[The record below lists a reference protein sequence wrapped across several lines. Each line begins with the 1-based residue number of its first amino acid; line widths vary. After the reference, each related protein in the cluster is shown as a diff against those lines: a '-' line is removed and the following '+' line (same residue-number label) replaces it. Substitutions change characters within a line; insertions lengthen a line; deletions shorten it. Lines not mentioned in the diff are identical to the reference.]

1 MTTSVLT
8 APARAGRRAEPG
20 LTLAD
25 EQPRTL
31 GFFDQVALW
40 GNLGISLL
48 GPVTAVLVLGQGM
61 SYLAGFVAILVGTVI
76 GTLGLA
82 VASVAGARSGR
93 PAMVMLRG
101 LFGAKLSYLPTV
113 LNLIQVLGWAT
124 FELFIIASAAR
135 QLLPWKVTWPYI
147 VIAGVLTTAMAVRPL
162 GAVRMLRRYA
172 LIAVVIA
179 ITYLIVQLFRQ
190 PLPSFT
196 HGTWNGFWAG
206 TDLVIAVSVSWIP
219 LAADY
224 SRHSRSERSAF
235 AGSFVGYSV
244 TQIACYGLGLL
255 ALSTVAAADPSQAG
269 MFGAFIAVPLGWLAF
284 GVLVLRE
291 LDESFANV
299 YSTAISTQNLMPK
312 VDRRILAVIIG
323 ALATGLALAIDIAS
337 YQNFL
342 YLVGSVFV
350 PLFAVFVVR
359 YFVYHGWRDWD
370 TSASAPS
377 RFGLLLPWALGF
389 VAYQLV
395 NPGAIGWWADRWT
408 SVRDWLHFT
417 PPSWLSASLSS
428 FAVAFVVTLLF
439 KPRRAEVAETVAQPD
454 GMGVLTS

>member
-1 MTTSVLT
+1 VTTT
-8 APARAGRRAEPG
+8 ALPAPPVTDNRSEPG

-61 SYLAGFVAILVGTVI
+61 SYLAGFVAIVVGTVI
-76 GTLGLA
+76 GTLGLGLA
-82 VASVAGARSGR
+82 NVAGARTGS

-101 LFGAKLSYLPTV
+101 LFGAKLSFLPTIV
-113 LNLIQVLGWAT
+113 NLIQVLGWAT

-147 VIAGVLTTAMAVRPL
+147 VIAGVLTTVMAVRPL
-162 GAVRMLRRYA
+162 GAVRLLRRYA

-179 ITYLIVQLFRQ
+179 ITYLIVQLLRE

-196 HGTWNGFWAG
+196 HGNWNGFWAG

-224 SRHSRSERSAF
+224 SRHARSERSAF
-235 AGSFVGYSV
+235 AGSFVGYSL
-244 TQIACYGLGLL
+244 TQIVCYGLGLL
-255 ALSTVAAADPSQAG
+255 ALSTVAAADPSQQG

-284 GVLVLRE
+284 GILVLRE

-299 YSTAISTQNLMPK
+299 YSTAISTQNLLPR

-342 YLVGSVFV
+342 LLVGSIFV
-350 PLFAVFVVR
+350 PMFAVFVVR
-359 YFVYHGWRDWD
+359 YFVYRGWKTWD
-370 TSASAPS
+370 TSQTAPS
-377 RFGLLLPWALGF
+377 RFGLLVPWALGF
-389 VAYQLV
+389 AAYQLV
-395 NPGAIGWWADRWT
+395 NPGAIAWWAARWST
-408 SVRDWLHFT
+408 VRDWLHFT
-417 PPSWLSASLSS
+417 PPTWLSASLFS
-428 FAVAFVVTLLF
+428 FAVAFLVALLF
-439 KPRRAEVAETVAQPD
+439 RPS
-454 GMGVLTS
+454 GVRSDS